1 MAGCDCA
8 LRPKNLGRPNCV
20 ETRGVSNGMV
30 LALWKNSDGDVNS
43 IPNGTVINQAYV
55 EGKFNET
62 DFTKQ
67 WFITPRNYRVVSER
81 AEDKKEDVEGVMKR
95 TGEKGVRTRAF
106 ELLGKD
112 ATPEILAA
120 LESFQCRDLGFLDLT
135 KKGQVWGTNTGD
147 GNLLFTRIEA
157 DTFEVNAVYAT
168 DGVIQKITVMFAID
182 ETEIDSEQD
191 YIPSSD
197 IDYATRFWYTSAPL
211 EVAIVEVDSSQ
222 LDEITVAL
230 KWFRNDFAGNQA
242 ITDFVLNDFNTN
254 GVATVYNVTDSS
266 TVSLTTVVESSTVPG
281 QYTLTLASA
290 QTDQDYIKIDIVKD
304 GYAAEPLYVY
314 IGPTT

>member
-43 IPNGTVINQAYV
+43 IPNGTVINQVYV
-55 EGKFNET
+55 EGKFNNT
-62 DFTKQ
+62 DYTKQ
-67 WFITPRNYRVVSER
+67 WFITPRNYRVLSER

-135 KKGQVWGTNTGD
+135 KKGQIWGTNTGD

-197 IDYATRFWYTSAPL
+197 IAYATRFWYTSAPL
-211 EVAIVEVDSSQ
+211 EVAIVEVLSTA
-222 LDEITVAL
+222 LDTFVVDL
-230 KWFRNDFAGNQA
+230 KWFRNDWAGNQA
-242 ITDFVLNDFNTN
+242 ITGFVSSDFNTN
-254 GVATVYNVTDSS
+254 GVATVYNVTDSAQ
-266 TVSLTTVVESSTVPG
+266 VSILTAVESTTIPG
-281 QYTLTLASA
+281 RYTITLASA
-290 QTDQDYIKIDIVKD
+290 QDDQDQIKVDIVKD
-304 GYAAEPLYVY
+304 GYAAEPTY
-314 IGPTT
+314 IYMGPTS

>member
-20 ETRGVSNGMV
+20 DTRGVSNGMV

-43 IPNGTVINQAYV
+43 IPNGTVINQTYV

-62 DFTKQ
+62 DYTKQ
-67 WFITPRNYRVVSER
+67 WFITPRNYRVLSER

-135 KKGQVWGTNTGD
+135 KKGQIWGTNTGD

-191 YIPSSD
+191 YIPATD

-211 EVAIVEVDSSQ
+211 EIAIVEVDSTQ
-222 LDEITVAL
+222 LDELTIDL
-230 KWFRNDFAGNQA
+230 KWFRNDWAGNQA
-242 ITDFVLNDFNTN
+242 ITGLVLNDFNTN
-254 GVATVYNVTDSS
+254 GIATMFNNTTSS
-266 TVSLTTVVESSTVPG
+266 TITVLTAPESTTVPG
-281 QYTLTLASA
+281 RYTLTFAA
-290 QTDQDYIKIDIVKD
+290 QSDQDYVTTDIVKD
-304 GYAAEPLYVY
+304 GYAAEPLYSY
-314 IGPTT
+314 LGTTS